1 MTTKLQFKSMLRKRK
16 FYCFWKKME
25 WPIVHYILA
34 TDVTLYTIKYKM
46 YVEHLFVPV
55 MNHILI
61 NINHIFTDKFLVKE
75 FNSFP

>member
-1 MTTKLQFKSMLRKRK
+1 MTDCALHISYRCNVIHHK
-16 FYCFWKKME
+16 
-25 WPIVHYILA
+25 I
-34 TDVTLYTIKYKM
+34 